1 LLAFLKV
8 IEGILMA
15 NVSSGL
21 FKSQVEAF
29 QNLEID
35 EQLALFWVV
44 YTKMGDSI
52 TPAAPGA
59 STVSE
64 GIADGLFDQ
73 VKAMSHDEQLQIMR
87 DLAARK
93 NTQIAREYGA
103 MSDTTKLLFWYLLA
117 QGMEK
122 NEIVPMPPE
131 YNLSS
136 ESQGLLGQIE
146 SLDFSQQIT
155 FFRDIVGPMGVD
167 PNEVSHDQ
175 NTGL

>member
-1 LLAFLKV
+1 
-8 IEGILMA
+8 MT
-15 NVSSGL
+15 NVTSGL

-29 QNLEID
+29 QKLEID
-35 EQLALFWVV
+35 EQLALFWFV

-64 GIADGLFDQ
+64 GVAQGLFDQ
-73 VKAMSHDEQLQIMR
+73 VKAMSHDEQLQVMR

-93 NTQIAREYGA
+93 NTQVAREYGA
-103 MSDTTKLLFWYLLA
+103 MSDTTKLLFWYFLA

-122 NEIVPMPPE
+122 SEIIPMPPE
-131 YNLSS
+131 YNLSA
-136 ESQGLLGQIE
+136 ESQDLLGQIE

-167 PNEVSHDQ
+167 PNEVAHNSE
-175 NTGL
+175 TGL

>member
-1 LLAFLKV
+1 
-8 IEGILMA
+8 MA
-15 NVSSGL
+15 NVTSGL

-29 QNLEID
+29 QGLEID
-35 EQLALFWVV
+35 EQLALFWFV

-64 GIADGLFDQ
+64 GVAEGLFEQ
-73 VKAMSHDEQLQIMR
+73 VKAMSHDEQLQVMR

-93 NTQIAREYGA
+93 NMQIAREYGA
-103 MSDTTKLLFWYLLA
+103 MSDTTKLLFWYFLA
-117 QGMEK
+117 QGMDK

-131 YNLSS
+131 YNLS
-136 ESQGLLGQIE
+136 ERSQELLGQIE

-155 FFRDIVGPMGVD
+155 FFRDIVAPMGVD

-175 NTGL
+175 TTGL